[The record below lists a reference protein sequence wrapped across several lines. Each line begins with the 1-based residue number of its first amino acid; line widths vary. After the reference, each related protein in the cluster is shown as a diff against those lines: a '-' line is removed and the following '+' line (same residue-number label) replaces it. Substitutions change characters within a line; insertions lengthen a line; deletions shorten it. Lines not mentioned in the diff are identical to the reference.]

1 MARTKKISCFHQP
14 ILRPAE
20 INQSWC
26 SKHTEYRQLTLFPQD
41 LLQEEDNLQLRLVNF
56 ISHENSKLTQRI
68 YQTTS
73 QFVRTCL
80 VVNWEQEEKEEAGA
94 SLVGVRANDLIRHFL
109 RIELVKSTISY
120 TRKRYDRTSV
130 GPIPPNGLDRTNKNS
145 FYSKAKIESL
155 SQYQETIGTLLNR
168 NKDYQSLM
176 ILSASNCFRIGLFK
190 NSKHPNAIKESNP
203 KIPIRDIFGPL
214 GAIVPSILNFPSS
227 YYLLTHNQS
236 RLKKYLLLDNLQQ
249 TFQVLQGLK
258 YSLIDE
264 NQRISNFD
272 SNLLLDTFFLNYHF
286 AHHDSWENTP
296 MYPTC

>member
-1 MARTKKISCFHQP
+1 
-14 ILRPAE
+14 
-20 INQSWC
+20 
-26 SKHTEYRQLTLFPQD
+26 
-41 LLQEEDNLQLRLVNF
+41 
-56 ISHENSKLTQRI
+56 
-68 YQTTS
+68 
-73 QFVRTCL
+73 
-80 VVNWEQEEKEEAGA
+80 
-94 SLVGVRANDLIRHFL
+94 
-109 RIELVKSTISY
+109 
-120 TRKRYDRTSV
+120 
-130 GPIPPNGLDRTNKNS
+130 
-145 FYSKAKIESL
+145 
-155 SQYQETIGTLLNR
+155 
-168 NKDYQSLM
+168 M

-296 MYPTC
+296 MYPTCWFRSNMHIMLISLNHPYSEAFSGMDHHRLSFLISDMSVVSSDFLGLCSTVLIFELAQQLTPNTHHTYTNHLLCKLDLQIIPNRHVLIDSRSH